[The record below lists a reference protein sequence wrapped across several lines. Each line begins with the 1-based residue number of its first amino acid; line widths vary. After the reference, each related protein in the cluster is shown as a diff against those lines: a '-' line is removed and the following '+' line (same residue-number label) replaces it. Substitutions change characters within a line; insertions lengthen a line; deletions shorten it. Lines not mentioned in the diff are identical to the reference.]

1 MCAATSGKL
10 MELSKGRASPHSCL
24 RSGAR
29 ELLSSDKHWMLLNYE
44 GKIHGLTVE
53 RIS

>member
-1 MCAATSGKL
+1 MRVVTSGNL
-10 MELSKGRASPHSCL
+10 PLESKGRASPHPCL

-29 ELLSSDKHWMLLNYE
+29 ELLSSDKHWMLLHYE